1 MAEQKTPENNPVT
14 RVSRAEIEQQV
25 EVIIAAASP
34 KKPKP
39 WPPLDDNLRLAE
51 DLNYGQVRQA
61 QLANNYND
69 DILSNYPG
77 HYFVG
82 PRDTI
87 AASTVGA
94 HVDLVWRRAN
104 GNP

>member
-1 MAEQKTPENNPVT
+1 MAKKKIPTDKST
-14 RVSRAEIEQQV
+14 VSRAEIEQQV

-39 WPPLDDNLRLAE
+39 WPPLDDKLRLAE

-69 DILSNYPG
+69 DVLDNYLG
-77 HYFVG
+77 HLFVG
-82 PRDTI
+82 PGDTV
-87 AASTVGA
+87 AAKTVGA

-104 GNP
+104 GKP

>member
-1 MAEQKTPENNPVT
+1 MAEEQTPKDNPGTTVP
-14 RVSRAEIEQQV
+14 RAEIEQQV

-39 WPPLDDNLRLAE
+39 WPPLPDNLRLAE

-61 QLANNYND
+61 QLANNYNA
-69 DILSNYPG
+69 DILDNYEG
-77 HYFVG
+77 HLFVG
-82 PRDTI
+82 PSDAI
-87 AASTVGA
+87 AAKTVGA

-104 GNP
+104 GRP